1 MATPS
6 EATQQ
11 ANRAGM
17 EPLRLVLG
25 FYLVATVVL
34 GLFFAHILTAVWARV
49 GWSNREVIPGIDLD
63 LPTLVGYGVALGL
76 AIFAWVN
83 PTVKRLSLESASELM
98 KVTWPSWAE
107 TRVSTVAVV
116 ITSLVAAFILFGI
129 DTVAYQLMVIWLP
142 SLWGRL

>member
-17 EPLRLVLG
+17 DPLRLVLG
-25 FYLVATVVL
+25 FYLAATVVL

-49 GWSNREVIPGIDLD
+49 GWPNREVVPGIDAD
-63 LPTLVGYGVALGL
+63 VPTVVGYVLALAL
-76 AIFAWVN
+76 AVFAWVH
-83 PTVKRLSLESASELM
+83 PTPKRLAMESASELM

-129 DTVAYQLMVIWLP
+129 DTLAYQLMVVWLP

>member
-1 MATPS
+1 MATPT

-17 EPLRLVLG
+17 DPLRLVLG

-34 GLFFAHILTAVWARV
+34 GLFFAHILTAAWARL
-49 GWSNREVIPGIDLD
+49 GWPNREVVPGIDAD
-63 LPTLVGYGVALGL
+63 VPTLVGYVLALGL
-76 AIFAWVN
+76 ALFAWVN
-83 PTVKRLSLESASELM
+83 PTVKRLGLESASELM

-116 ITSLVAAFILFGI
+116 ITSLVAAFLLFGI
-129 DTVAYQLMVIWLP
+129 DTLAYQLMVVWLP

>member
-17 EPLRLVLG
+17 DPLRLVLG
-25 FYLVATVVL
+25 FFLVATVVL
-34 GLFFAHILTAVWARV
+34 GLFSAHILGAVWARA
-49 GWSNREVIPGIDLD
+49 GWPNFEVIPGIDAD
-63 LPTLVGYGVALGL
+63 VPTAVGYALALAL
-76 AIFAWVN
+76 AIFAWVH
-83 PTVKRLSLESASELM
+83 PTPKHLALESASELM

-107 TRVSTVAVV
+107 TRVSTIAVV

-129 DTVAYQLMVIWLP
+129 DTVAYQIMVDWLP

>member
-17 EPLRLVLG
+17 DPLRLVLG
-25 FYLVATVVL
+25 FYLAATVVL
-34 GLFFAHILTAVWARV
+34 ALFFAHILSAVWARF
-49 GWSNREVIPGIDLD
+49 GWFNREVIPGIDAD
-63 LPTLVGYGVALGL
+63 VPSVVGYALAL
-76 AIFAWVN
+76 AAALFAWLN
-83 PTVKRLSLESASELM
+83 PRAKHLALESASELM

-107 TRVSTVAVV
+107 TRVSTIAVV

-129 DTVAYQLMVIWLP
+129 DTLAYQIMVDWLP